1 MMDNRVSCKITA
13 RYTLAACI
21 AKHNSSSSVV
31 TCVEVQ
37 FEKKAFT
44 LCNIKMLWLLT
55 LQTHNCIVVCCK
67 TAIYLNSWWFKS
79 TVNPKFKKSHHLATH
94 LHVGVGV
101 SQNSAVLT
109 PIVATDL
116 KVKKKSNTKH
126 PIWIL
131 AASAL
136 SSGTCDSLILNTVL
150 SQNVHCGEETRP
162 RECTPNQR
170 ERDTA
175 ACVCREPCIGATSK
189 RDTEMQLNM
198 PMF

>member
-1 MMDNRVSCKITA
+1 M
-13 RYTLAACI
+13 
-21 AKHNSSSSVV
+21 
-31 TCVEVQ
+31 
-37 FEKKAFT
+37 
-44 LCNIKMLWLLT
+44 
-55 LQTHNCIVVCCK
+55 
-67 TAIYLNSWWFKS
+67 
-79 TVNPKFKKSHHLATH
+79 TH

-101 SQNSAVLT
+101 SQNSALLT

-116 KVKKKSNTKH
+116 KVKKN
-126 PIWIL
+126 PIQKIL
-131 AASAL
+131 TASAL

-175 ACVCREPCIGATSK
+175 ACVCREPCIRATSK
-189 RDTEMQLNM
+189 RDAELQLNM